1 MLTNNWLSCIG
12 NGIFGTDTKNKDT
25 VGNSSGLA
33 ILKNALWF
41 SLGTGAT
48 PAKRTDFTL
57 EAEIDSSKYVASL
70 TKGYTTDYS
79 LENAYYQL
87 QCLVTNNSEEVL
99 SFQEMGLFAKNSAQN
114 YATTFLIAR
123 EVFDSPITLA
133 PGETKSFV
141 LKLF

>member
-1 MLTNNWLSCIG
+1 MLTNNWMSCIG
-12 NGIFGTDTKNKDT
+12 SGLFGTETKNKDT
-25 VGNSSGLA
+25 KGNSSGLSA
-33 ILKNALWF
+33 LKNALWF
-41 SLGTGAT
+41 SLGTGTT

-99 SFQEMGLFAKNSAQN
+99 SFQEIGLFAKNSEQN

-123 EVFDSPITLA
+123 EVFNAPIALA